1 MEMVRLPPLKTK
13 GYQDKN
19 HMRPTGSLSSYAQP
33 SLEGESKQYEIVAM
47 MAEVQM
53 RSKGLAVTMV
63 ASSGKQLNI
72 KGCSCLKGVH

>member
-53 RSKGLAVTMV
+53 RSKGLAVSETLCCV
-63 ASSGKQLNI
+63 EE
-72 KGCSCLKGVH
+72 LKHMRDDFP